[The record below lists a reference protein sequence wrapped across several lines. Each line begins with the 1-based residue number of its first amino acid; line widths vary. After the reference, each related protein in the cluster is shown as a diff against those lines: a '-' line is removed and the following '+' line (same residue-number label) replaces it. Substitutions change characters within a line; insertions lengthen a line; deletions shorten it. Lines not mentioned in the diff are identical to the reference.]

1 MSAGF
6 ASVVLDCE
14 ALSAWVAQ
22 DRRMMARLA
31 VLREQDADLI
41 LCANTIIEAS
51 HHRTNH
57 ARLNWVLSQVR
68 VEPVTEKTARAAAA
82 VLKDAGLH
90 GHKYAIDATVAE
102 TALRQQA
109 PVAVLTSD
117 VDDLTRLCGARVSV
131 LPV

>member
-1 MSAGF
+1 VSAGF